1 MISIIIIYSIGYII
15 AALLVFRKYASTYF
29 RLTLN
34 DAIVIFIAGLMSWF
48 TVLVHTLVWLIENGN
63 KIIIFN
69 FRK

>member
-15 AALLVFRKYASTYF
+15 AALLVFQKYASTYF

-48 TVLVHTLVWLIENGN
+48 TVLVHILVWLTENGN